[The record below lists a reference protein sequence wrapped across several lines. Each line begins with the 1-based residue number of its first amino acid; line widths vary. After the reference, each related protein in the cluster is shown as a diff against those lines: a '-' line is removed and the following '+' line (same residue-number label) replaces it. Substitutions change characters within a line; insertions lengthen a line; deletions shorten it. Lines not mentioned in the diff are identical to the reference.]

1 MRVYGERTE
10 KFGEQVIGMSY
21 FKKLWTS
28 TQGSVPEGSRPR
40 VKGDYRERDQ
50 TPDVKGLWTDLMGRM
65 AIRGFQVLLI
75 GVVAACVVIGL
86 LRVTTI
92 IIPLLIATIL
102 ACALWPIVTRLRRHV
117 SALLT
122 AWTVFLSALIILG
135 GIGTGLVYSVIK
147 QWDELVGQA
156 QEGFAQLSSA
166 GQQLL
171 ERLPFGISQ
180 QDVANAGQSAS
191 EMVSDSQLGSN
202 AIHTLGAAGETLT
215 GSILILVVLFFFL
228 KDGDRIWAFIIS
240 WIPARYRNKWIVSGE
255 QALHTFGGYIRG
267 TAIVAAVDTV
277 GIVAVLLIL
286 RIPLALPLGVLVFF
300 GSFVPIVGAT
310 VVGALAVL
318 VALVTNGPVSAL
330 IVLAAVVVVNQLEGH
345 FLQPVVMAHTL
356 NLHALVVLLAL
367 AVGTALGGIVGAVL
381 AVPLTAVGWAIIKV
395 WAERDGATAVEA
407 MQNEIANT
415 PEVEAEPTS
424 APASSEDQ

>member
-1 MRVYGERTE
+1 MA
-10 KFGEQVIGMSY
+10 Y
-21 FKKLWTS
+21 FKKLWS
-28 TQGSVPEGSRPR
+28 SAQGSLPEGSGSRAEVESNGR
-40 VKGDYRERDQ
+40 VYA
-50 TPDVKGLWTDLMGRM
+50 PDIKDLWTDLMGRM
-65 AIRGFQVLLI
+65 AIRCFQILLI
-75 GVVAACVVIGL
+75 GVVAVCVVIGL

-92 IIPLLIATIL
+92 VIPILIATIL
-102 ACALWPIVTRLRRHV
+102 ACALWPIVTRLRRHL

-135 GIGTGLVYSVIK
+135 GIGTGLVYSVIN

-156 QEGFAQLSSA
+156 QKGFAQLSSA
-166 GQQLL
+166 GQKLV

-180 QDVANAGQSAS
+180 QDVENAGQSAS
-191 EMVSDSQLGSN
+191 KMVSDSQLGSN

-240 WIPARYRNKWIVSGE
+240 WIPTSYRNKWIASGE

-286 RIPLALPLGVLVFF
+286 RVPLAVPLGVLVFF
-300 GSFVPIVGAT
+300 GSFIPIVGAT

-356 NLHALVVLLAL
+356 KLHALVVLLAL
-367 AVGTALGGIVGAVL
+367 AIGTALGGGIVGAVL
-381 AVPLTAVGWAIIKV
+381 AVPLTAVGWATTKV
-395 WAERDGATAVEA
+395 WAERDGVTAVEA
-407 MQNEIANT
+407 MQDEIANA
-415 PEVEAEPTS
+415 PEVEASPIF
-424 APASSEDQ
+424 PHVSSEDQ